1 MYLASKQSSQVNTV
15 STITTI
21 KAVIVDTLELATVH
35 ARDVL
40 ADAIL
45 TLNEENCKIFNSKT
59 LVKLTWKTCSR
70 AAH

>member
-40 ADAIL
+40 TDAIL
-45 TLNEENCKIFNSKT
+45 TLNEENRKIFNSKT